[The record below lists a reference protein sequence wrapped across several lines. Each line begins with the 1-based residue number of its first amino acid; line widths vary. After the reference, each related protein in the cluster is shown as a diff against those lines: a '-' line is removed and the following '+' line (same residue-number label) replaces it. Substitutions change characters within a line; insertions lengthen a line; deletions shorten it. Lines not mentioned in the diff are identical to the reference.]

1 MKMTGKLNRV
11 VYKKNT
17 ANPNYPYS
25 LNPEVKAE
33 KILNVELIK
42 NVTIIDKNWSF
53 IEFTAAYSHSL
64 PKFLIF
70 ERKIR

>member
-11 VYKKNT
+11 VYKKNI

-25 LNPEVKAE
+25 SVLGVKAD
-33 KILNVELIK
+33 IDLNVELTK
-42 NVTIIDKNWSF
+42 NATIIDKNWSF